1 MGYLKDEEITITFG
15 GLKSAQNEAFKD
27 GINFAA
33 SQIGYYLKDEIT
45 VQKIVNFLGLI
56 AETELYS
63 TDDQEEGC
71 HHLPEDCG
79 TGGCEESCTCEEDC
93 GADDCEA
100 ACDCEGN

>member
-1 MGYLKDEEITITFG
+1 MGYKKDEEITITFG

-45 VQKIVNFLGLI
+45 VQKVVSFLGLI

-63 TDDQEEGC
+63 TGDEEC
-71 HHLPEDCG
+71 N
-79 TGGCEESCTCEEDC
+79 CEEDC
-93 GADDCEA
+93 GSDSCEA
-100 ACDCEGN
+100 SCDCEDN